1 MRQIKTQRYIKMH
14 ELFISRATILFR
26 YLVTYFNPKEKK
38 IKEKISTKYSA
49 SSSLPFRLCLLS
61 HFLLP
66 NPTIVRTLALRKK
79 LPPSSEAW
87 VYLVF
92 IEQTLALPWWLSG
105 KESACQCRRRGF
117 NPWSRKLS
125 HASETLSPCATLLS
139 LCPRVQEPQPLSLCS
154 GIQELQLLSPHAAKA
169 CAPRAHAP

>member
-1 MRQIKTQRYIKMH
+1 MH

-117 NPWSRKLS
+117 NPWAGEIPWRREWLPTPVFLS
-125 HASETLSPCATLLS
+125 GESQGQRDVVTYSPQGHKRVGHDLATKQQQCKHFNS
-139 LCPRVQEPQPLSLCS
+139 HWKGPLDIC
-154 GIQELQLLSPHAAKA
+154 Q
-169 CAPRAHAP
+169 